1 MVNDR
6 NEIRE
11 RYVMGR
17 YTSDCPLSRGNED
30 FGENVSANDIL
41 AGIDRFRSKSKLTE
55 MRDDEAK
62 LFSAQKGRDANG

>member
-1 MVNDR
+1 MKSARDMSWEGTLLIVLCLEEMR
-6 NEIRE
+6 
-11 RYVMGR
+11 
-17 YTSDCPLSRGNED
+17 TLS
-30 FGENVSANDIL
+30 ENVSANDIL